1 MDSGANLQDAKTLMA
16 AKAMLIKASQSF
28 ATAIEEAQSDAERF
42 GMWLNSEGPAHWERQ
57 RRLRTEKLNMDR
69 SALVRKE
76 MQMTADGRQP
86 STVDERKTVQ
96 RSEESVRRAEDC
108 LRQLRKWAIEYQRVL
123 AQFRAGFSPL
133 STYVDQTV
141 PSAVASLNRMAQ
153 AIDAYISTAP
163 VKVDSTLK
171 ILSDDAISLKLNN
184 SDSSAHMGR
193 GGSLPDSN
201 TGRSTNE

>member
-1 MDSGANLQDAKTLMA
+1 MESGANLQDSQTLMA
-16 AKAMLIKASQSF
+16 TKAMLLKASQGF

-76 MQMTADGRQP
+76 MQMTADGRPP

-96 RSEESVRRAEDC
+96 RSEEAVRQSENC

-133 STYVDQTV
+133 ATYVDQTV
-141 PSAVASLNRMAQ
+141 PAAVISLNRMAQ
-153 AIDAYISTAP
+153 AIDMYLRTAP
-163 VKVDSTLK
+163 VKVDSTLSA
-171 ILSDDAISLKLNN
+171 LLDDAALKTSPE
-184 SDSSAHMGR
+184 SDSNSNASMRR
-193 GGSLPDSN
+193 GGSDSPS
-201 TGRSTNE
+201 GDGKQ

>member
-16 AKAMLIKASQSF
+16 AKAMLIKAGQGF

-42 GMWLNSEGPAHWERQ
+42 GMWLNSEGPSHWERQ

-76 MQMTADGRQP
+76 MQMTADGRPP

-96 RSEESVRRAEDC
+96 RSEEAVRHAEHC

-133 STYVDQTV
+133 STYVDQIV
-141 PSAVASLNRMAQ
+141 PAAVISLNRMAQ
-153 AIDAYISTAP
+153 AIDAYISTSP
-163 VKVDSTLK
+163 VKGDSTFQ
-171 ILSDDAISLKLNN
+171 ILSDDATPLNLNN
-184 SDSSAHMGR
+184 SDSTAHMRR
-193 GGSLPDSN
+193 GGSDAVPG
-201 TGRSTNE
+201 TSTNE

>member
-16 AKAMLIKASQSF
+16 AKAMLTKAGQGF

-76 MQMTADGRQP
+76 MQMTADGRPP

-96 RSEESVRRAEDC
+96 RSEESVRRAEHC
-108 LRQLRKWAIEYQRVL
+108 LQQLRKWAIEYQRVL

-141 PSAVASLNRMAQ
+141 PAAVASLNRMAQ
-153 AIDAYISTAP
+153 AIDAYLSTAP
-163 VKVDSTLK
+163 MKVDSTLS
-171 ILSDDAISLKLNN
+171 ISDDVSQKGTSATNSNTPMRRSG
-184 SDSSAHMGR
+184 SDS
-193 GGSLPDSN
+193 GSEA
-201 TGRSTNE
+201 STNE

>member
-1 MDSGANLQDAKTLMA
+1 MESGANLQDSQTLMA
-16 AKAMLIKASQSF
+16 TKAMLLKASQGF

-76 MQMTADGRQP
+76 MQMTADGRPP

-96 RSEESVRRAEDC
+96 RSEEAVRQSENC

-133 STYVDQTV
+133 ATYVDQTV
-141 PSAVASLNRMAQ
+141 PAAVISLNRMAH
-153 AIDAYISTAP
+153 AIDLYLSTAP
-163 VKVDSTLK
+163 VKVDPTVSALFG
-171 ILSDDAISLKLNN
+171 DAITKPSSESESNASMRRGG
-184 SDSSAHMGR
+184 SDSSS
-193 GGSLPDSN
+193 GGG
-201 TGRSTNE
+201 TQ

>member
-16 AKAMLIKASQSF
+16 AKAMLIKASQGF

-76 MQMTADGRQP
+76 MQMTADGRPP

-123 AQFRAGFSPL
+123 AQVRAGFSPL
-133 STYVDQTV
+133 STYVEQTV
-141 PSAVASLNRMAQ
+141 PAAVASLNRRAQ

-163 VKVDSTLK
+163 VKVDPALN
-171 ILSDDAISLKLNN
+171 ILSEDAISLKSNN

-193 GGSLPDSN
+193 GGSLPDPK
-201 TGRSTNE
+201 TGMSTNE

>member
-16 AKAMLIKASQSF
+16 AKAMLTKAGQGF

-76 MQMTADGRQP
+76 MQMTADGRPP

-96 RSEESVRRAEDC
+96 RSEESVRRAEHC
-108 LRQLRKWAIEYQRVL
+108 LQQLRKWAIEYQRVL

-141 PSAVASLNRMAQ
+141 PAAVASLNRMAQ
-153 AIDAYISTAP
+153 AIDAYLSTAP
-163 VKVDSTLK
+163 MKVDSTLS
-171 ILSDDAISLKLNN
+171 LSDDVSQKGTIATNSNTPMRRSG
-184 SDSSAHMGR
+184 SDS
-193 GGSLPDSN
+193 GSEA
-201 TGRSTNE
+201 STNE

>member
-1 MDSGANLQDAKTLMA
+1 MESGANLQDAKTLMA
-16 AKAMLIKASQSF
+16 AKAMLTKAGQAF

-76 MQMTADGRQP
+76 MQMTADGRPP

-96 RSEESVRRAEDC
+96 RSEEAVRHAEHC
-108 LRQLRKWAIEYQRVL
+108 LQQLRKWAIEYQRVL

-133 STYVDQTV
+133 STYVDQIV
-141 PSAVASLNRMAQ
+141 PTAIVSLNRMAQ
-153 AIDAYISTAP
+153 AIDAYLSTAP
-163 VKVDSTLK
+163 IKVDSTLS
-171 ILSDDAISLKLNN
+171 LSDDVSQTGTIPTNSNTPMRRSG
-184 SDSSAHMGR
+184 SDS
-193 GGSLPDSN
+193 GSEA
-201 TGRSTNE
+201 STNE

>member
-16 AKAMLIKASQSF
+16 AKAMLTKAGQGF

-76 MQMTADGRQP
+76 MQMTADGRPP

-96 RSEESVRRAEDC
+96 RSEESVRRAEHC
-108 LRQLRKWAIEYQRVL
+108 LQQLRKWAIEYQRVL

-141 PSAVASLNRMAQ
+141 PAAVASLNRMAQ
-153 AIDAYISTAP
+153 AIDAYLSTAP
-163 VKVDSTLK
+163 MKVDSTLS
-171 ILSDDAISLKLNN
+171 LSDDVSQKGTSATNSNTPMRRSG
-184 SDSSAHMGR
+184 SDS
-193 GGSLPDSN
+193 GSEA
-201 TGRSTNE
+201 STNE